1 MLTDKSSRE
10 FAKLL
15 ASKNPVPGG
24 GGAAALTAALGTAL
38 NSMVA
43 NFSLGKK
50 KFIDVKG
57 KHEDLLKRGEILRE
71 KLIDLVD
78 KDAELF
84 EPLSK
89 AYVMPSNT
97 EEEKLNKE
105 KELQKCLKAACS
117 APMEILELAFDAIK
131 MHEEILDIS
140 SKNIISDVGVGV
152 QCLKAALNS
161 AYLNVL
167 ININSISD
175 EDYVRVNKE
184 RAERLLCDGNNT
196 ADEVFAK
203 VVNIINGQ
211 EV

>member
-1 MLTDKSSRE
+1 MLTQKTSRE
-10 FAKLL
+10 FAVLL

-43 NFSLGKK
+43 NFSIGKK
-50 KFIDVKG
+50 KFIDVKE
-57 KHEDLLKRGEILRE
+57 KHEDLLKRGDVLRE

-78 KDAELF
+78 KDAEFF
-84 EPLSK
+84 EPLSR

-97 EEEKLNKE
+97 EEEKEQKE
-105 KELQKCLKAACS
+105 EVLQKCLKVACS
-117 APMEILELAFDAIK
+117 APMETLEYTYDAIK
-131 MHEEILDIS
+131 MHEEIVDIS

-167 ININSISD
+167 INLNSITD
-175 EDYVRVNKE
+175 EDYVKENKE
-184 RAERLLCDGNNT
+184 KAERLLAEGNSI
-196 ADEVFAK
+196 ADEVYVK
-203 VVNIINGQ
+203 VVNTING
-211 EV
+211 

>member
-1 MLTDKSSRE
+1 MLTQKSSRE
-10 FAKLL
+10 FAVLL

-43 NFSLGKK
+43 NFSIGKK
-50 KFIDVKG
+50 KFIDVRE

-78 KDAELF
+78 KDAEFF
-84 EPLSK
+84 EPLSR

-97 EEEKLNKE
+97 AEEKEQKE
-105 KELQKCLKAACS
+105 EVLQKCLKVACS
-117 APMEILELAFDAIK
+117 APMETLEYTYDAIK
-131 MHEEILDIS
+131 MHEEIVDIS

-167 ININSISD
+167 INLNSITD
-175 EDYVRVNKE
+175 EDYVKENKE
-184 RAERLLCDGNNT
+184 KAERLLAEGNSI
-196 ADEVFAK
+196 ADEVYIK
-203 VVNIINGQ
+203 VVNTING
-211 EV
+211 

>member
-1 MLTDKSSRE
+1 MLTQKSSRE
-10 FAKLL
+10 FAALL
-15 ASKNPVPGG
+15 ASKNPTPGG
-24 GGAAALTAALGTAL
+24 GGAAALVGALGVAL

-43 NFSLGKK
+43 NFSMGKK
-50 KFIDVKG
+50 KFIDVKE

-78 KDAELF
+78 KDALVF
-84 EPLSK
+84 EPLSR

-97 EEEKLNKE
+97 EEEKKA
-105 KELQKCLKAACS
+105 KDIELQKCLKVACS
-117 APMEILELAFDAIK
+117 APMETLELSYEAIK

-167 ININSISD
+167 ININSITD
-175 EDYVRVNKE
+175 ETYVRENKE
-184 RAERLLCDGNNT
+184 KAEKLLSEGNKI
-196 ADEVFAK
+196 ADEVYAI
-203 VVNIINGQ
+203 VLNTLEG
-211 EV
+211 